1 MSAKSLEPVT
11 IGSGTQI
18 KAQSI
23 KAGNK
28 VLPHSKSTVINR
40 WRLNYA

>member
-1 MSAKSLEPVT
+1 M
-11 IGSGTQI
+11 

-28 VLPHSKSTVINR
+28 VLPHSKVLLLTDGD
-40 WRLNYA
+40 